1 MNISM
6 EVGTES
12 FFHRDLDWML
22 RVGFDFKS
30 KKMETK
36 IQTSLEDRPGV
47 LIVGSSNVGKR
58 TLISRLISVDFEDA
72 SESDSSSQVL
82 VHGWIINTKY
92 YTADVSLWIAHLH
105 EGFSV
110 GTLPV
115 LDCLD
120 ALVMVFDLNDVSF
133 YPFNL
138 SLLGFLSSTGI
149 GTTRIG
155 RVQSHFQVFNC
166 ELFDKID
173 CEIRRSCLEWCTE
186 HNIEYIEA
194 CASNADFDKCL
205 SVSLVLFPPIC
216 GLE

>member
-1 MNISM
+1 M

-22 RVGFDFKS
+22 REGFDFKS

-92 YTADVSLWIAHLH
+92 YTADVSLWIGHLH

-120 ALVMVFDLNDVSF
+120 ALVMVFDLND
-133 YPFNL
+133 
-138 SLLGFLSSTGI
+138 SLLEILVQISLNMEFPNLKEAVYWVMKSRLVRSG
-149 GTTRIG
+149 G
-155 RVQSHFQVFNC
+155 RVWNGALNITLNTLKLALPMLISTNVYRSLWCSFRPYVAWN
-166 ELFDKID
+166 DPKI
-173 CEIRRSCLEWCTE
+173 W
-186 HNIEYIEA
+186 
-194 CASNADFDKCL
+194 
-205 SVSLVLFPPIC
+205 
-216 GLE
+216 